1 MSEFVMKSI
10 SEFYGSLLDKLLLV
24 ACGVLFLMMLMI
36 CADVLLRNVA
46 LVKSLHGLAWADE
59 ISEYMLYLITML
71 AAPWLLR
78 QSRHIRVDILLRA
91 MPPRLGW
98 YCEWFTD
105 VAALACCAIMV
116 VYGVKATYASYSS
129 GMFTIKTLVTPE
141 WWSLA
146 PLPITFF
153 LLAIEVLFRMQR
165 LAEGEQAPRDD
176 AMQAS

>member
-1 MSEFVMKSI
+1 MKSI
-10 SEFYGSLLDKLLLV
+10 SEFYGGLLDKLLLV

-98 YCEWFTD
+98 YCEWLTD